1 MIKMSEE
8 YDKELEKIKLK
19 KLKELISRE
28 RNIIKKEEM
37 KMEKSYIELGDENFD
52 SIVSTSKKLVVV
64 DFWAPWCGPCLMMA
78 PIFERLAEKYKEKV
92 LMAKVNVDENIII
105 PQRFNIY
112 GIPTFVFIKNG
123 KEIKRIIGAVRE
135 EILEKEILN
144 NL

>member
-1 MIKMSEE
+1 
-8 YDKELEKIKLK
+8 
-19 KLKELISRE
+19 
-28 RNIIKKEEM
+28 
-37 KMEKSYIELGDENFD
+37 MEKSYIELGDENFD
-52 SIVSTSKKLVVV
+52 SIVNTSKKLVVV

-123 KEIKRIIGAVRE
+123 KEIKRIVGAVRE